1 MTRKNNW
8 RENIVIIF
16 ILLMKT
22 ATHFWFKTSLG
33 FWVIFHSIS
42 KAVPSAHSPLVITNS
57 HSASFRNPPSVPFQ
71 PHVKIFFSSKN
82 CIKKN
87 TYGKHNWK
95 SALKQ
100 DLALLSLTFYP
111 KINSSFLPLFVSRI
125 PISFPCYFAAFF
137 SPPNSLFKTHNSNG
151 GIQT

>member
-8 RENIVIIF
+8 RENTVIIF

-22 ATHFWFKTSLG
+22 STHFWFKNSLG

-42 KAVPSAHSPLVITNS
+42 KAVPSAHSLLVITNS
-57 HSASFRNPPSVPFQ
+57 HLASFRNPPSVPFQ
-71 PHVKIFFSSKN
+71 PYVKIFFSSKN

-95 SALKQ
+95 SLLKQ
-100 DLALLSLTFYP
+100 DPAIFSLTFYL
-111 KINSSFLPLFVSRI
+111 KINSSFLPLFVSLI
-125 PISFPCYFAAFF
+125 PISFSCSFAAVFF
-137 SPPNSLFKTHNSNG
+137 LPQLTV
-151 GIQT
+151 